1 MKDLIDKWG
10 FIIYNRFCWWAISKY
25 RSVAQFGRALRSGR
39 RGRVFESRRLD
50 WTKLNMACWS
60 SGQDDAL
67 SRRKPGFDSRT
78 GHEAVWNFHTAF
90 FCSVLHSSTILS
102 PHCPCFAPEPPCL
115 LFNFVRRFLFSPHV
129 FPHTISPN
137 FISRFL
143 YKKIFTNNSW
153 FLPSF
158 CCNMCYNN
166 NRWVMV
172 RLSWL
177 YLCKGTQPGIFL
189 WSARLL
195 SQALILRLLSPIAEG
210 ERISNWNC
218 RRT

>member
-1 MKDLIDKWG
+1 MHFFLSHDN
-10 FIIYNRFCWWAISKY
+10 IYESLVNSTKQTLKNIEAWLSLVERCVRDAE
-25 RSVAQFGRALRSGR
+25 VASSNLVASIP
-39 RGRVFESRRLD
+39 
-50 WTKLNMACWS
+50 ACWS

-78 GHEAVWNFHTAF
+78 GHEAVWNFHTASF
-90 FCSVLHSSTILS
+90 FILY
-102 PHCPCFAPEPPCL
+102 FIAL
-115 LFNFVRRFLFSPHV
+115 LFCHRIVPALLLNLPVYFSILFAAFRSLPHV

-166 NRWVMV
+166 NR
-172 RLSWL
+172 
-177 YLCKGTQPGIFL
+177 
-189 WSARLL
+189 
-195 SQALILRLLSPIAEG
+195 
-210 ERISNWNC
+210 
-218 RRT
+218 